1 MRNSML
7 RSVLGA
13 AIGTIAVSSLT
24 SCSWSS
30 FQTLEDTVWVD
41 VAPQPDSV
49 TASDYGAAMIAVPIP
64 STTGMTL
71 AVIDRDAFST
81 LPYDAAGTRGDPQT
95 FAQPFDMEEVL
106 GDISQSQ
113 HFGDFIS
120 IAKDPDPTSSRI
132 MVGAD
137 SGSQQD
143 TTGNSKFI
151 VIDASDLTVH
161 PYYEPLQSSSDPLS
175 GRLRMN
181 GVVFGGSDH
190 LIAAR
195 QSQML
200 IADLTTTTPGFT
212 ACQIPKLATVTGG
225 TAIQQEAFGVAFANV
240 GTLDDENGQ
249 PYPDLLTGNSFV
261 TGASMVVATAPNGT
275 VLNSQDIGLSA
286 PVPGH
291 LIVVEGGFTDGT
303 GTGGI
308 TDCALANVAN
318 TTNAIDLPITVGPG
332 TQVIVADFGAGPR
345 AVVSSTGPTGAVSIV
360 NLTVSPPTIESTKQF
375 NGLGSIAVGDVNG
388 DGVADIVI
396 GEPLVVVQGI
406 TDAGQVEIYSADLMT
421 QLGVLTSSAPT
432 SEDKFGTAVAI
443 SPFAASATESTNIL
457 SVSTTSAIFTYF
469 ETKLYPDVRTGRS
482 TAQ

>member
-13 AIGTIAVSSLT
+13 AIGTIAVGGGLA

-41 VAPQPDSV
+41 VAGQPDSV
-49 TASDYGAAMIAVPIP
+49 AASDYGAAIIAVPIP
-64 STTGMTL
+64 NSTGMTL
-71 AVIDRDAFST
+71 AVVDRDAFST
-81 LPYDAAGTRGDPQT
+81 LPYDATGKRGTPTT

-137 SGSQQD
+137 SGSPND

-151 VIDASDLTVH
+151 VIDAHDLTVH
-161 PYYEPLQSSSDPLS
+161 PYYEPEQSSSDILS

-181 GVVFGGSDH
+181 GVAFAGSDH

-200 IADLTTTTPGFT
+200 VADLTATPTGFT
-212 ACQIPKLATVTGG
+212 ACQLPKLAPNGGG
-225 TAIQQEAFGVAFANV
+225 TAVQQEAFAVAFANV
-240 GTLDDENGQ
+240 GTLNDGNGQ
-249 PYPDLLTGNSFV
+249 PYPDLFTGNSFV
-261 TGASMVVATAPNGT
+261 TGASMVVATAPNAT
-275 VLNSQDIGLSA
+275 VLNPMDIGLSA
-286 PVPGH
+286 PVAGH
-291 LIVVEGGFTDGT
+291 LIVIE
-303 GTGGI
+303 GGI
-308 TDCALANVAN
+308 TTTTTSSSVDECIIANGV
-318 TTNAIDLPITVGPG
+318 DVPVTVGPG
-332 TQVIVADFGAGPR
+332 TQVIIADFGSGPR
-345 AVVSSTGPTGAVSIV
+345 AVVSSTGPTGSVSIV
-360 NLTVSPPTIESTKQF
+360 DLTTATPTIESTKEF
-375 NGLGSIAVGDVNG
+375 AGLGSIAVGDVDG

-396 GEPLVVVQGI
+396 GEPQVIVNGV
-406 TDAGQVEIYSADLMT
+406 TDAGQVEIYSADLTT

-443 SPFAASATESTNIL
+443 SPFAVSSTQSTNIL
-457 SVSTTSAIFTYF
+457 SVSTHTSIFTYF

-482 TAQ
+482 TAP